1 MSSGKRYSKEEKAEI
16 MQYRQTHTYKETAD
30 KYSVSQM
37 TLARWSRKYKNKQV
51 DGDRFTGDPAYKTFL
66 KVLKYLEG
74 VKSVALFS
82 IMTDGSAVA
91 SISDNNISEDVLFLN
106 MTAVLSAAG
115 RSSEELGLGT
125 LDMLMSKCRE
135 GLLLIQGINP
145 NLLVIM
151 IYGGKVDVQKIVNQ
165 DFPFIDRVRLDILS
179 KFENLLCE

>member
-37 TLARWSRKYKNKQV
+37 TLARWSRN
-51 DGDRFTGDPAYKTFL
+51 YKTFL